1 MHDLDRTLRSQE
13 PELEADFEFEIF
25 DEMESDFET
34 ESYELTEEQEID
46 LAAELLSVSDDR
58 ELDQFLGGLLK
69 KAKGAIGPALKKYL
83 IPLAKKALPIAGT
96 AVGGFFGGPVGAKI
110 GGKLGSFATKLF
122 EVDFESMDGEAQEM
136 EVARSFVRL
145 ANAAANNAATASRT
159 ADPNQAAKAALAKAA
174 KTYAP
179 GLVRQSTG
187 AGNSIVSST
196 AGSNVVPRRRKSGR
210 WIRKQGRIVLLG
222 V

>member
-13 PELEADFEFEIF
+13 PELEGDFEYAIFGEAENEFEFEA
-25 DEMESDFET
+25 

-46 LAAELLSVSDDR
+46 LAAELLAVSDDR

-69 KAKGAIGPALKKYL
+69 KAKGAVGPMLKKYL
-83 IPLAKKALPIAGT
+83 KPLAKKLIPIAAT
-96 AVGGFFGGPVGAKI
+96 AAGGFFGGPIGAKI
-110 GGKLGSFATKLF
+110 GGQVGNFATKLF
-122 EVDFESMDGEAQEM
+122 EVDFESMDGEVDM

-145 ANAAANNAATASRT
+145 ANAAATNAATAGPT
-159 ADPNQAAKAALAKAA
+159 ADPTKAAKTALVQAA

-179 GLVRQSTG
+179 GLVRKP
-187 AGNSIVSST
+187 SSGGI
-196 AGSNVVPRRRKSGR
+196 GSVTPSVISRRKSGR
-210 WIRKQGRIVLLG
+210 WIRRQGRIVLLG